1 MFTRRGI
8 LTIIILSMTLLANNV
23 YSESSEYDKYIYPI
37 IRPIKLIVSLIFSI
51 SLGLGILGF
60 VLLIAKGLINW
71 TTGGAIGRVT
81 ALRTFESAA
90 EVLAIIP
97 IIFVVIEILKTYNI
111 AEVNEIA
118 KIMESMV
125 NESFQLIIRILERE
139 I

>member
-97 IIFVVIEILKTYNI
+97 IIFVVIEILKMYNI